1 MKTIY
6 RISLSAIIAICLI
19 SCQEET
25 LDDIG
30 FGTLTGIVVK
40 AGDNSPVANVK
51 ISTNPV
57 STTVF
62 TDENGE
68 FIIQK
73 LNTGDY
79 SVQAIKDDFLA
90 SFEPA
95 SIITG
100 RTVNVVFE
108 FENSTSRNKSP
119 SSPLLISPEDGSE
132 GVDLSTEFVWSSSD
146 PDNDILTYSL
156 ELRNGTDDEI
166 LKFENLQDSTYTVGN
181 LNQGTTYFWQV
192 KVSDSINPIV
202 QSAVSSFKTIEQNGN
217 RFLYV
222 REINGKNVIFSGS
235 DATGST
241 EEVNEN
247 EFSLTSST
255 NNSFRPRRN
264 DESNK
269 IAFLRTLGTETH
281 LFTMSNDGSNTKQI
295 TSTNPVAGFRQN
307 EVDFTWYDNGAK
319 LLYPQFNKLFSI
331 NNSGT
336 GNQLV
341 YEAPSGTFITEVAAN
356 DGSVKVVIKTNEAN
370 GYNAKILLI
379 NIATHELESIVI
391 ENIEGALG
399 GLDYATD
406 GSKILYTRD
415 ISGFEN
421 ENYRKLNSGIF
432 EYYFE
437 TGESL
442 EVKTGKSTGFN
453 DLDPKYSPN
462 EGAIIFTRTSNDGI
476 SQNDIYA
483 YYMDDNTVSEL
494 LFTDAFMPDWE

>member
-6 RISLSAIIAICLI
+6 KITLSAILVICL
-19 SCQEET
+19 SACQEET
-25 LDDIG
+25 LDDVG

-40 AGDNSPVANVK
+40 AGDNSPIANVK
-51 ISTNPV
+51 ITTNPV

-68 FIIQK
+68 FLIEKI
-73 LNTGDY
+73 NTGEY
-79 SVQAIKDDFLA
+79 SVQAVKNDFLA

-95 SIITG
+95 QIIIG

-108 FENSTSRNKSP
+108 LENSTSRNKAP
-119 SSPLLISPEDGSE
+119 SAPLLISPEDGSE
-132 GVDLSTEFVWSSSD
+132 DVDLAAEFVWSTSD
-146 PDNDILTYSL
+146 PDDDVLTYIL

-166 LKFENLQDSTYTVGN
+166 LQFENLKDTTYSVGS
-181 LNQGTTYFWQV
+181 LKQGTTYFWQV
-192 KVSDSINPIV
+192 KVSDSINPTV
-202 QSAVSSFKTIEQNGN
+202 QSAVSSFKTIDQNRN

-235 DATGST
+235 DSEGST
-241 EEVNEN
+241 DEVNVN
-247 EFSLTSST
+247 EFALTTSS
-255 NNSFRPRRN
+255 NNSYRPRRN
-264 DESNK
+264 FESSK

-281 LFTMSNDGSNTKQI
+281 LFTMNNDGSNIKQI

-307 EVDFTWYDNGAK
+307 EVDFTWYDNGEK

-336 GNQLV
+336 GNEMV
-341 YEAPSGTFITEVAAN
+341 YQAPSGTFITEVVAN
-356 DGSVKVVIKTNEAN
+356 NDSDFVVIKTNEAN
-370 GYNAKILLI
+370 GYNAKILLV
-379 NIATHELESIVI
+379 NISNGEIEKVLV
-391 ENIEGALG
+391 ENIDGALG
-399 GLDYATD
+399 GLDYSID
-406 GSKILYTRD
+406 SSKVLYTRD

-421 ENYRKLNSGIF
+421 TNYRKLDSRIF

-442 EVKTGKSTGFN
+442 EVKTGKPTGFN
-453 DLDPKYSPN
+453 DLDAKYSPN

-476 SQNDIYA
+476 SQKDIYA
-483 YYMDDNTVSEL
+483 YYRETNAGTDL

>member
-1 MKTIY
+1 M
-6 RISLSAIIAICLI
+6 
-19 SCQEET
+19 
-25 LDDIG
+25 
-30 FGTLTGIVVK
+30 
-40 AGDNSPVANVK
+40 
-51 ISTNPV
+51 
-57 STTVF
+57 
-62 TDENGE
+62 
-68 FIIQK
+68 
-73 LNTGDY
+73 
-79 SVQAIKDDFLA
+79 
-90 SFEPA
+90 
-95 SIITG
+95 
-100 RTVNVVFE
+100 
-108 FENSTSRNKSP
+108 
-119 SSPLLISPEDGSE
+119 
-132 GVDLSTEFVWSSSD
+132 DLSTEFVWSSSD

-156 ELRNGTDDEI
+156 ELRNGTDDVI
-166 LKFENLQDSTYTVGN
+166 RKFENLQDSTYTVEN

-202 QSAVSSFKTIEQNGN
+202 QSAVSSFKTIEENKN

-235 DATGST
+235 DTTGST

-247 EFSLTSST
+247 EFSLTSSA

-264 DESNK
+264 VESNK

-281 LFTMSNDGSNTKQI
+281 LFTMNNDGSNTKQI

-336 GNQLV
+336 GNQVV

-356 DGSVKVVIKTNEAN
+356 DGSDIVVIKTNDAN

-379 NIATHELESIVI
+379 NIATHELESIVL
-391 ENIEGALG
+391 ENMEGALG

-415 ISGFEN
+415 INGFEN
-421 ENYRKLNSGIF
+421 ENYRILNSGIF

-442 EVKTGKSTGFN
+442 EVKTGRSSGFN

-483 YYMDDNTVSEL
+483 HYIDGDTVSEL
-494 LFTDAFMPDWE
+494 LFTDAFMSDWE

>member
-6 RISLSAIIAICLI
+6 RIFLSAIIAICLI

-25 LDDIG
+25 LDNVG

-73 LNTGDY
+73 LNTGEY
-79 SVQAIKDDFLA
+79 SVQAIKNDFIA

-108 FENSTSRNKSP
+108 FEKSTSRNKSP
-119 SSPLLISPEDGSE
+119 GSPLLISPEDGSE

-156 ELRNGTDDEI
+156 ELRNGTDDVI
-166 LKFENLQDSTYTVGN
+166 RKFENLQDSTYTVEN

-202 QSAVSSFKTIEQNGN
+202 QSAVSSFKTIEENKN

-235 DATGST
+235 DTTGST

-247 EFSLTSST
+247 EFSLTSSA

-264 DESNK
+264 VESNK

-281 LFTMSNDGSNTKQI
+281 LFTMNNDGSNTKQI

-336 GNQLV
+336 GNQVV

-356 DGSVKVVIKTNEAN
+356 DGSDIVVIKTNDAN

-379 NIATHELESIVI
+379 NIATHELESIVL
-391 ENIEGALG
+391 ENMEGALG

-415 ISGFEN
+415 INGFEN
-421 ENYRKLNSGIF
+421 ENYRILNSGIF

-442 EVKTGKSTGFN
+442 EIKTGRSSGFN

-483 YYMDDNTVSEL
+483 HYIDGDTVSEL
-494 LFTDAFMPDWE
+494 LFTDAFMSDWE